1 MFKGHQLVK
10 LINDNWVFDF
20 TDYTG
25 YNVKV
30 DKDGNIVNCK
40 EAFQAIVEGESIN
53 FEKNCR
59 VPVKVLK
66 EAANQI
72 LKYQV
77 SMEVKDEQY
86 RI

>member
-1 MFKGHQLVK
+1 MFKGHQIVK
-10 LINDNWVFDF
+10 LINDNWILDF

-25 YNVKV
+25 YSIKV
-30 DKDGNIVNCK
+30 DKEGNVVGYK
-40 EAFQAIVEGESIN
+40 EAFQATVEGDSVN

-72 LKYQV
+72 LKYQA
-77 SMEVKDEQY
+77 SMEEEDEQY
-86 RI
+86 